1 MINKEQELK
10 QFASDLVTNASNGL
24 LLDYCKLIGDDFEI
38 RFLTSEKS
46 GITIRLKS
54 DQDMSDLK
62 VELANRLASLGW
74 YHEAI

>member
-1 MINKEQELK
+1 MTSKEQELK

-54 DQDMSDLK
+54 DQDISDLK
-62 VELANRLASLGW
+62 VELANRLVLLGW
-74 YHEAI
+74 NHETL

>member
-1 MINKEQELK
+1 MTSKEQELK

-38 RFLTSEKS
+38 RFLTPEKS

-54 DQDMSDLK
+54 DQDIDDLK
-62 VELANRLASLGW
+62 VELVYRLALLRGD
-74 YHEAI
+74 HETL

>member
-1 MINKEQELK
+1 MSNKEQELK

-38 RFLTSEKS
+38 RFLTPEKS

-54 DQDMSDLK
+54 DQDISDLK

>member
-1 MINKEQELK
+1 MSNKEQELK

-54 DQDMSDLK
+54 DQDISDLK
-62 VELANRLASLGW
+62 VELVNKLASLGW
-74 YHEAI
+74 HYETL

>member
-54 DQDMSDLK
+54 DQDISDLK
-62 VELANRLASLGW
+62 VELANKLASLGW

>member
-1 MINKEQELK
+1 MTSKEQELK

-38 RFLTSEKS
+38 RFLTPEKS

-54 DQDMSDLK
+54 DQDISSLK
-62 VELANRLASLGW
+62 TELADKLTLLGW
-74 YHEAI
+74 HYETI

>member
-1 MINKEQELK
+1 MLNKEQELK
-10 QFASDLVTNASNGL
+10 QFASDLVTNASIDL

-54 DQDMSDLK
+54 DQNISSLK
-62 VELANRLASLGW
+62 IELANKLALLGW
-74 YHEAI
+74 HHETL

>member
-1 MINKEQELK
+1 MSNKEQELR

-38 RFLTSEKS
+38 RFLTPEKS

-54 DQDMSDLK
+54 DQDISDLK
-62 VELANRLASLGW
+62 VELANRLVLLGL
-74 YHEAI
+74 YHEAL

>member
-1 MINKEQELK
+1 MTSKEQELK

-38 RFLTSEKS
+38 SFLTSEKS

-54 DQDMSDLK
+54 DQDISDLK
-62 VELANRLASLGW
+62 VELANRLALLGW
-74 YHEAI
+74 YHETL

>member
-1 MINKEQELK
+1 MSNKEQELR

-24 LLDYCKLIGDDFEI
+24 LLDYCKLIGDNFEI
-38 RFLTSEKS
+38 RFLTPEKS

-54 DQDMSDLK
+54 DQDISGLK
-62 VELANRLASLGW
+62 SELANKLALLGW

>member
-1 MINKEQELK
+1 MSNKEQELR

-24 LLDYCKLIGDDFEI
+24 SLDYCKLIGDDFEI
-38 RFLTSEKS
+38 RFLTPEKS

-54 DQDMSDLK
+54 DQDISDLK

>member
-1 MINKEQELK
+1 MSNKEQELK

-24 LLDYCKLIGDDFEI
+24 LLDYCKLFGDDFDI

-54 DQDMSDLK
+54 DQDISDLK
-62 VELANRLASLGW
+62 VELANKLASLGW